1 MKNEIFAKRI
11 KEIRKKNNM
20 TQEELAGKLD
30 LTNSTISYWEKG
42 DVVPGDA
49 MLKKISQFFGVTIDW
64 LLGNMGNIKG
74 LEPIIGWREIPVYSQ
89 ISCGNGCF
97 NDNDIEEYIA
107 VPANLVRSANSF
119 GVYANGDSMVNAG
132 IVEGEILI
140 FSKSDE
146 VNSGD
151 IVCACYEGQ
160 MYCKRFKLIN
170 NAIVLVSENPN
181 YDPIIIDENKNFS
194 VLGKLIYSVKK
205 Y

>member
-1 MKNEIFAKRI
+1 MATLGEKLRIAREKANLKQNDVSKFTGISNKAISRYETDYSSPTPDTLKILAKLYNVDI
-11 KEIRKKNNM
+11 N
-20 TQEELAGKLD
+20 
-30 LTNSTISYWEKG
+30 
-42 DVVPGDA
+42 
-49 MLKKISQFFGVTIDW
+49 W
-64 LLGNMGNIKG
+64 LLDYSLPLSSITLINEWK
-74 LEPIIGWREIPVYSQ
+74 EIPVYSQ